1 MMDHRETCAWALAAT
16 DIPWNL
22 RRREPVLHAL
32 SGAFDTLRQRFLR
45 HDKMAALVARMLR
58 DAADGSAEGSIR
70 FVDVGCAEGGRA
82 LRIADRLPRSV
93 AGRLEPIGIEVSNY
107 LARLARR
114 AFNGRGG
121 RCIQG
126 AAIDGLDHV
135 DRGSVH
141 VIALSRTLEHETS
154 PLPLLRRCRE
164 RLALDGRI
172 VVKVPNHACVGRRL
186 RGSRWYG
193 YRWPDHVNSFTPE
206 TLAALARAAGL
217 RVVRMNAL
225 DRSPLS
231 DSLYAV
237 LGRDASSRA
246 TVPAVPSPMRK
257 AA

>member
-1 MMDHRETCAWALAAT
+1 MNHRETWTWPLAAA
-16 DIPWNL
+16 DIPWDL
-22 RRREPVLHAL
+22 RRREPVVHAL
-32 SGAFDTLRQRFLR
+32 SGAFQTFRQRFLR
-45 HDKMAALVARMLR
+45 HDKMAALVARLLR
-58 DAADGSAEGSIR
+58 EAAGGTPEGSIR
-70 FVDVGCAEGGRA
+70 FVDIGCAEGGRA
-82 LRIADRLPRSV
+82 IRIADRLPRSV
-93 AGRLEPIGIEVSNY
+93 AGRLEPIGIEVSHY
-107 LARLARR
+107 LARLARI
-114 AFNGRGG
+114 ALNGRGG

-126 AAIDGLDHV
+126 AAIDGLDDV

-186 RGSRWYG
+186 RGSHWYG
-193 YRWPDHVNSFTPE
+193 YRWPDHVSSFTPE
-206 TLAALARAAGL
+206 SLTALARAAGL

-237 LGRDASSRA
+237 LGRDPTSPAA
-246 TVPAVPSPMRK
+246 VPAVPSPMRT